1 MVGSLYYD
9 PIGFVSP
16 IILGGRLFQRQVL
29 SESSSDADT
38 AKLQWDDPLLL
49 TLLPRWQSL
58 CSSLEA
64 LDKISLSR
72 CLYPIDITPVAHH
85 VCVFSDA
92 SDVGM
97 GYVVY
102 LLTLDSTGKKHLGFI
117 CGNSRVAPKNSST
130 IPRMHRA

>member
-1 MVGSLYYD
+1 M
-9 PIGFVSP
+9 
-16 IILGGRLFQRQVL
+16 FQRQVL

-38 AKLQWDDPLLL
+38 AKLQWDDPLPL
-49 TLLPRWQSL
+49 TLPSRWQSW

-64 LDKISLSR
+64 LDKISLPR
-72 CLYPIDITPVAHH
+72 CLYPIDITPVAHY

-92 SDVGM
+92 SDVAM

-130 IPRMHRA
+130 IPRMELNAASSCSSSG